1 MIAPLLP
8 GAENLIPRL
17 AGKVDHILVD
27 RMNYRY
33 ADQIYNKHGMEDK
46 LKDEFFEKTGKMI
59 TEQCQAEEIPCRI
72 VF

>member
-8 GAENLIPRL
+8 GAENLIPIL

-33 ADQIYNKHGMEDK
+33 ADHIYKKYGMEDK
-46 LKDEFFEKTGKMI
+46 LTDEYFERTGKMI
-59 TEQCQAEEIPCRI
+59 EEQCQAEEIPCRI